1 MDKDTASVYPKTGKK
16 IDRPRERPDG
26 WQGTFGLPFTRG
38 RKKKQR
44 YRMQS
49 TLIRFTDS
57 KFADS
62 YRTGDLYLS
71 SISSFWDLT
80 KDTLPYDPEL
90 VKLPEAE
97 IRKRLKEKGAA
108 EGRQD

>member
-1 MDKDTASVYPKTGKK
+1 
-16 IDRPRERPDG
+16 
-26 WQGTFGLPFTRG
+26 
-38 RKKKQR
+38 
-44 YRMQS
+44 MQS

-62 YRTGDLYLS
+62 YRIGDLYLS

-97 IRKRLKEKGAA
+97 IRKKLREKGAA
-108 EGRQD
+108 EGRQDFSEGVMAQMPRDRISQVFGDIRDHVIHDVRL